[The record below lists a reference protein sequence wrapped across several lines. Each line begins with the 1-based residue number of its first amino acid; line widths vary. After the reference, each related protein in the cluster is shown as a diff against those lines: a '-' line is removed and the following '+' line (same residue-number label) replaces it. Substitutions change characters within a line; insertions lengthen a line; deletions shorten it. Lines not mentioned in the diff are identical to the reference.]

1 MASYLAQSHLGT
13 IDLTQEEQSS
23 IFTPSVAWDTS
34 SIDPSVLLIGKL
46 FATKEIDN
54 QKFIH
59 AFTFIWKMDQL
70 ISISPICANF
80 FRIHF
85 EIESKCYEILN
96 RGPWLFKDDWLA
108 LAPFDLSSNVQDQT
122 FNALNLLVRVH
133 DLPSVLMESDSMEIK
148 IGSSLGSLIGTVT
161 KTDTKCID
169 GNDSNKKCCMLQ
181 YECCGIVG
189 HLILACPTVKF
200 TTATKLQYGYWMRY
214 SPPSS
219 GYSRLQ
225 SRINHFA
232 AKSRSPN
239 LGTVNV
245 STGKETFVETI
256 QSSSEDLNAK
266 IVTDPLNQLV
276 GSQYATANPMAMDN
290 FTPTPLMVV

>member
-169 GNDSNKKCCMLQ
+169 
-181 YECCGIVG
+181 
-189 HLILACPTVKF
+189 ACPTVKF